1 MTDIE
6 IAKNVKLKNITE
18 IAKNIGIKED
28 EIEVYG
34 KYKAKISNEVSKRL
48 KEKENGKLI
57 LVTAINPTPL
67 GEGKTTVSIAI
78 ADALNK
84 IGKKAILAL
93 REPALG
99 PVFGIK
105 GGATG
110 GGMSQVAPMEDIN
123 LHFTGDIHA
132 ITTANNLLS
141 SLIDNLIYFG
151 NELKI
156 KKVTWKRCI
165 DLNDRQLRLIET
177 GLSGEKNIEP
187 RKDGFNI
194 TVASEIM
201 AILCL
206 SKDIK
211 ELKENLGN
219 IIIGYNEK
227 DEPVYAKDLNAQ
239 GAMATILKDAIK
251 PNLVQTLEHTPAII
265 HGGPFANIA
274 HGCNSI
280 IATKL
285 ALKLGEYTVTEAG
298 FGADLGAE
306 KFLDIKCRKAKI
318 KPDIAVIVTTIKAL
332 KYHGGVEK
340 EEIQYENIKGIQNG
354 LHNLFI
360 HVENLKVRYGLKVIV
375 ALNKFNTD
383 KDEEIEFLEKALKE
397 KNIELSIVEGWKK
410 GGNGAIDIANKIIKE
425 TENAEEFINEFS
437 MIRNEVNYLYPLR
450 DDIKTKIE
458 KIATKIYR
466 ATEVEFSIEA
476 IEKIEKIEKMGYAK
490 LPVCI
495 AKTQYSLSDDSKN
508 LQDKGKYKIT
518 IRDIE
523 LKAGAGFVVALA
535 GKIMT
540 MPGLPKKPSAEN
552 IDIDE
557 DGNISGIF

>member
-1 MTDIE
+1 MDYT
-6 IAKNVKLKNITE
+6 
-18 IAKNIGIKED
+18 
-28 EIEVYG
+28 
-34 KYKAKISNEVSKRL
+34 
-48 KEKENGKLI
+48 
-57 LVTAINPTPL
+57 
-67 GEGKTTVSIAI
+67 
-78 ADALNK
+78 
-84 IGKKAILAL
+84 
-93 REPALG
+93 
-99 PVFGIK
+99 
-105 GGATG
+105 
-110 GGMSQVAPMEDIN
+110 
-123 LHFTGDIHA
+123 
-132 ITTANNLLS
+132 
-141 SLIDNLIYFG
+141 IY
-151 NELKI
+151 L
-156 KKVTWKRCI
+156 
-165 DLNDRQLRLIET
+165 
-177 GLSGEKNIEP
+177 
-187 RKDGFNI
+187 
-194 TVASEIM
+194 
-201 AILCL
+201 
-206 SKDIK
+206 
-211 ELKENLGN
+211 
-219 IIIGYNEK
+219 
-227 DEPVYAKDLNAQ
+227 
-239 GAMATILKDAIK
+239 
-251 PNLVQTLEHTPAII
+251 
-265 HGGPFANIA
+265 
-274 HGCNSI
+274 
-280 IATKL
+280 
-285 ALKLGEYTVTEAG
+285 
-298 FGADLGAE
+298 
-306 KFLDIKCRKAKI
+306 
-318 KPDIAVIVTTIKAL
+318 
-332 KYHGGVEK
+332 
-340 EEIQYENIKGIQNG
+340 
-354 LHNLFI
+354 I

-425 TENAEEFINEFS
+425 TENAEEFIKEFS

>member
-93 REPALG
+93 REPSLG

-132 ITTANNLLS
+132 ITSANNLLS
-141 SLIDNLIYFG
+141 SLIDNHIYFG

-165 DLNDRQLRLIET
+165 DLNDRQLRMIET

-206 SKDIK
+206 SNNIK

-239 GAMATILKDAIK
+239 GAMAALLKDAIK

-340 EEIQYENIKGIQNG
+340 EDIQYENIKGIQNG
-354 LHNLFI
+354 LHNLFT

-383 KDEEIEFLEKALKE
+383 KDEEIEFLEKALK
-397 KNIELSIVEGWKK
+397 
-410 GGNGAIDIANKIIKE
+410 
-425 TENAEEFINEFS
+425 
-437 MIRNEVNYLYPLR
+437 
-450 DDIKTKIE
+450 
-458 KIATKIYR
+458 
-466 ATEVEFSIEA
+466 
-476 IEKIEKIEKMGYAK
+476 
-490 LPVCI
+490 
-495 AKTQYSLSDDSKN
+495 
-508 LQDKGKYKIT
+508 
-518 IRDIE
+518 
-523 LKAGAGFVVALA
+523 
-535 GKIMT
+535 
-540 MPGLPKKPSAEN
+540 
-552 IDIDE
+552 
-557 DGNISGIF
+557 

>member
-93 REPALG
+93 REPSLG

-132 ITTANNLLS
+132 ITSANNLLS
-141 SLIDNLIYFG
+141 SLIDNHIYFG

-165 DLNDRQLRLIET
+165 DLNDRQLRMIET

-206 SKDIK
+206 SNNIK

-227 DEPVYAKDLNAQ
+227 DEPVNAKDLNAQ
-239 GAMATILKDAIK
+239 GAMAALLKDAIK

-340 EEIQYENIKGIQNG
+340 EDIQYENIKGIQNG
-354 LHNLFI
+354 LHNLFT

-397 KNIELSIVEGWKK
+397 KNIELSLVEGWKK